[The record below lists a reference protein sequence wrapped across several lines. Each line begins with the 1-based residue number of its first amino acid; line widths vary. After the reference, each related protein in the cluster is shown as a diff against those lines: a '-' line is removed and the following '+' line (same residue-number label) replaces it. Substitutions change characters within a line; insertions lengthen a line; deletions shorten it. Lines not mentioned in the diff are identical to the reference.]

1 MRTPNWPTRR
11 WFRFSL
17 RTLLVAITLFGL
29 WLGYYIN
36 WIHQRQ
42 QARAVE
48 DREAVEIQDNVEIVK
63 AVMGVKT
70 VVQVPPPHWFSWV
83 LAILGERPVN
93 GILLS
98 GSEKDPKQK
107 ALAELYRKLFPE
119 SEVYCRDDLP
129 PEPEE
134 EDIAVYLPNGEV
146 TSTKKLREEEA
157 KAAQDATAAKA
168 D

>member
-1 MRTPNWPTRR
+1 MQTPNSPTRR

-70 VVQVPPPHWFSWV
+70 VVQVPPPHSFSWV

-93 GILLS
+93 GVLLS

-107 ALAELYRKLFPE
+107 ALAESYRKLFPE
-119 SEVYCRDDLP
+119 SDVGCRDDFP
-129 PEPEE
+129 PDPEE
-134 EDIAVYLPNGEV
+134 LANIPIRLPNGEV
-146 TSTKKLREEEA
+146 TTMKRSAEQEA
-157 KAAQDATAAKA
+157 KAVKED
-168 D
+168 